1 MANKNGFDDDGRIV
15 ADMSGIEGPNM
26 FSVRGFGKKRE
37 KSELPKS
44 DSEMTS
50 EERRIYLKAA
60 LLSTLAIASVF
71 IVACALFILFCQ
83 HIWFK

>member
-1 MANKNGFDDDGRIV
+1 MANKNSFDDDGRIV

-26 FSVRGFGKKRE
+26 FSVRGFGKKG
-37 KSELPKS
+37 KKAVMSKS
-44 DSEMTS
+44 DSEMTE

-71 IVACALFILFCQ
+71 IVACAIFILFCQ
-83 HIWFK
+83 HIWLK